1 MKEKNEQSHNDA
13 SATFDIELL
22 AQKDDFWAECRTMSR
37 REQLNT
43 LLDAVEASEQPQAE
57 RSIDMDML
65 DRNTSPG
72 ATAVR
77 DLLTPQEGEHELS
90 ADAYRQIDA
99 DERELNY
106 LLRLQAAADVGWE
119 RFNASLMRSKEDG
132 DIDRLV
138 ELYQTMQV
146 YIIPDSVKRRILRIC
161 FDDEIMTIEEAEALR
176 NGCPPT
182 DSEGGG
188 SV

>member
-1 MKEKNEQSHNDA
+1 MKEKTEQYYNE
-13 SATFDIELL
+13 ATFDIELL
-22 AQKDDFWAECRTMSR
+22 TQKDDFWAECRTMSR

-43 LLDAVEASEQPQAE
+43 LLYAADNLDQPKAE
-57 RSIDMDML
+57 RCIDMDQL
-65 DRNTSPG
+65 DRSTVPM
-72 ATAVR
+72 AAIVR

-99 DERELNY
+99 DERELRF
-106 LLRLQAAADVGWE
+106 LLLLQAATDVCWE
-119 RFNASLMRSKEDG
+119 RFTVSLRQSKENG

-146 YIIPDSVKRRILRIC
+146 YSIPDAVQRRILRIC
-161 FDDEIMTIEEAEALR
+161 FDNDNISIDEAEALR
-176 NGCPPT
+176 NGCPST
-182 DSEGGG
+182 GSEGGG

>member
-1 MKEKNEQSHNDA
+1 MKEKKEHYRND
-13 SATFDIELL
+13 ATFDIEML
-22 AQKDDFWAECRTMSR
+22 AQKDDFWNECRAISR
-37 REQLNT
+37 REQINA
-43 LLDAVEASEQPQAE
+43 LLDAVEASEQP
-57 RSIDMDML
+57 RTDRCIDMEKL
-65 DRNTSPG
+65 DGNTSPE
-72 ATAVR
+72 ASVIR
-77 DLLTPQEGEHELS
+77 DLLTPKEGEHEFS
-90 ADAYRQIDA
+90 AEAYRQIEA
-99 DERELNY
+99 DEHELNF
-106 LLRLQAAADVGWE
+106 LLRLQATADVCWE
-119 RFNASLMRSKEDG
+119 RFTASLQQSKEDG